1 MKDLIRSVIDS
12 IFIQESQQQAARA
25 LAPKREVK
33 RDMSAEERLKLAYAI
48 VLVDFATIDN
58 HLDAREYRVLSE
70 KLPKLL
76 GVKEKELP
84 KLISKAR
91 TWLDTHSAEGSF
103 VEKILGML
111 PAAERDALY
120 AVVRELVDSDGKI
133 GEEESE
139 LLHHYERLLKIV
151 PTA

>member
-12 IFIQESQQQAARA
+12 IFVQESQNQAARA
-25 LAPKREVK
+25 LAPQREQK

-58 HLDAREYRVLSE
+58 HLDAREYRVLAE

-76 GVKEKELP
+76 GVSQKELP

-91 TWLDTHSAEGSF
+91 SWLDSHAAEGSF
-103 VEKILGML
+103 VERILGML
-111 PAAERDALY
+111 PPSERDALY
-120 AVVRELVDSDGKI
+120 AVVRELVDADGKI
-133 GEEESE
+133 GEAESD